1 MKRSDVVIV
10 ANTLPVR
17 RLKDKAGEGWTRS
30 PGGLVSALAPIAR
43 EENGAWVGWTGEVGT
58 EREPFTHEGIWNIPV
73 QISRAERDES
83 YEGVCNCTL
92 WPLYHDAVRPPEY
105 HRHWWRRYVE
115 VNQRF
120 ADAAAKVAAR
130 DAVVWVHDYHMQLVP
145 SMLRSLRGD
154 LRIGFFLHI
163 PFPPEDLFV
172 RLPWRREVVEG
183 ILGADVIGFQ
193 TKSGLRNFTRAAA
206 RLTSAKVSG
215 NRVRCEDHVARCDA
229 YPISIDTDQ
238 FEVAAV
244 DPAVEAQ
251 AAKFHRR
258 LGGGRRMIL
267 GVDRLDYT
275 KGIDLRLKAFLQL
288 LSDRPETVR
297 DAVLVQVAVPS
308 RERIA
313 EYKELRSHVE
323 ELVGQINGRFGE
335 VGIAVVHYL
344 RRTLPFKELVAMY
357 RAADVMVVTPLCDG
371 MNLVSKE
378 YVATRYDDTGVLVL
392 SEFAGA
398 AAELRA
404 AIHVNPHDVNGMAEA
419 ILQALHMPKREAKR
433 RMRSMRRVVR
443 KHTVHDW
450 AKKFFDDLRR

>member
-1 MKRSDVVIV
+1 
-10 ANTLPVR
+10 
-17 RLKDKAGEGWTRS
+17 
-30 PGGLVSALAPIAR
+30 
-43 EENGAWVGWTGEVGT
+43 
-58 EREPFTHEGIWNIPV
+58 
-73 QISRAERDES
+73 
-83 YEGVCNCTL
+83 
-92 WPLYHDAVRPPEY
+92 
-105 HRHWWRRYVE
+105 
-115 VNQRF
+115 
-120 ADAAAKVAAR
+120 
-130 DAVVWVHDYHMQLVP
+130 
-145 SMLRSLRGD
+145 
-154 LRIGFFLHI
+154 
-163 PFPPEDLFV
+163 
-172 RLPWRREVVEG
+172 
-183 ILGADVIGFQ
+183 
-193 TKSGLRNFTRAAA
+193 
-206 RLTSAKVSG
+206 
-215 NRVRCEDHVARCDA
+215 
-229 YPISIDTDQ
+229 
-238 FEVAAV
+238 
-244 DPAVEAQ
+244 
-251 AAKFHRR
+251 
-258 LGGGRRMIL
+258 MIL